1 MVDPRFFPF
10 SGPYRLGDLAEMT
23 GAELAGAADPDRVI
37 RDVAALGDAGGED
50 LSFLENRRYVGDFRA
65 SAAGACLVAKAFID
79 QAPEGMAL
87 LVTPL
92 PRRNF
97 ARLSRA
103 FHPEPPVEP
112 GVHPSAFVHPDAV
125 LGEGVSIAA
134 GAVVEAGAELA
145 TAVRI
150 GPNAVIGA
158 SVTIGEATEIGAGA
172 SLSHCHIG
180 ARCFIYPG
188 ARIGQPGFGFEMDR
202 DGPFKVPQLGR
213 VVIEDDV
220 EIGANSTIDRGAGPD
235 TVIGRGTMIDNLV
248 QIGHNVAVG
257 RGCIIVAQVGISGST
272 RLGDGVV
279 LGGQVGLAGHLEIGD
294 GVQVMAKSGVN
305 RSLAAGGA
313 YGGAPAVP
321 VRDFRRQVAAIKRLG
336 QRPGQEMKDTEDE

>member
-10 SGPYRLGDLAEMT
+10 AGPFRLGELAEMT
-23 GAELAGAADPDRVI
+23 GATLAGAADPDRTI
-37 RDVAALGDAGGED
+37 RDVAALDEAGPEH
-50 LSFLENRRYVGDFRA
+50 LSFLENRRYAADFRT
-65 SAAGACLVAKAFID
+65 SDAGACLVVAAFAE
-79 QAPEGMAL
+79 QAPKGMAL

-112 GVHPSAFVHPDAV
+112 GVHPSAVVHPDAV
-125 LGEGVSIAA
+125 LAAGVSIAA
-134 GAVVEAGAELA
+134 GAVIEDGAVLAAG
-145 TAVRI
+145 VRV
-150 GPNAVIGA
+150 GSNAVIGA
-158 SVTIGEATEIGAGA
+158 SVTVGEATEIGAGA
-172 SLSHCHIG
+172 SLSHCDVG

-202 DGPFKVPQLGR
+202 EGPFKMPQLGR
-213 VVIEDDV
+213 VIIEDDV
-220 EIGANSTIDRGAGPD
+220 EIGANSTVDRGAGPD

-248 QIGHNVAVG
+248 QIGHNVVVG

-272 RLGDGVV
+272 KLGDHVMV
-279 LGGQVGLAGHLEIGD
+279 GGQVGMAGHLDIGD
-294 GVQVMAKSGVN
+294 GVQIMAQSGVT
-305 RSLAAGGA
+305 RSLPAGGA

-321 VRDFRRQVAAIKRLG
+321 AREFRRQVAAVKRLG
-336 QRPGQEMKDTEDE
+336 QRPGDETRGTENE